1 MAEKKKK
8 TEYPI
13 KTFRMSEEVYISL
26 KDERLAH
33 ESWNQLFI
41 RLLNKK
47 KKMVLKKL

>member
-1 MAEKKKK
+1 MAEEKKK

-13 KTFRMSEEVYISL
+13 KTFRMSEEVYLSL

-47 KKMVLKKL
+47 NEKENKI

>member
-13 KTFRMSEEVYISL
+13 KTFRMAEEVYISL

-41 RLLNKK
+41 RLLNNKK
-47 KKMVLKKL
+47 KNKIKL